1 MTQQPGSWPG
11 QPQPPAVMLP
21 RAGEAWTP
29 ERVEPVPGTEFG
41 LVRLRVAPITSGRA
55 IGSLIAGIASILVA
69 TLVLCFG
76 VAGSAQGWGGIVAGA
91 FALLGALAGSG
102 AIVAGLIARRQIN
115 GSGQSG
121 RVRFTG
127 RGIAIAGISC
137 GGAGVGIAALT
148 LLLVLVLQS
157 S

>member
-21 RAGEAWTP
+21 RPGEAWTP
-29 ERVEPVPGTEFG
+29 ERVEPVPGTQFG
-41 LVRLRVAPITSGRA
+41 LVQLRVAPITSGQA

-91 FALLGALAGSG
+91 FALLGGLAGGG
-102 AIVAGLIARRQIN
+102 AIAVGLIAQRQIKR
-115 GSGQSG
+115 SGQAG

-127 RGIAIAGISC
+127 RGVAIAGISC

-148 LLLVLVLQS
+148 LLLVWVLQS

>member
-11 QPQPPAVMLP
+11 QPRPPVVQPKP
-21 RAGEAWTP
+21 GEAWTP
-29 ERVEPVPGTEFG
+29 ERVEPVAGTEFG
-41 LVRLRVAPITSGRA
+41 LVQLRVAPITSGLA

-76 VAGSAQGWGGIVAGA
+76 VAGAAQGWGGVVAGA
-91 FALLGALAGSG
+91 FTLLWALVGGG
-102 AIVAGLIARRQIN
+102 AIAVGVAARRQIKR
-115 GSGQSG
+115 SGQGG

-127 RGIAIAGISC
+127 RGVAVAGISC
-137 GGAGVGIAALT
+137 GGAGVGIAVLT

>member
-1 MTQQPGSWPG
+1 
-11 QPQPPAVMLP
+11 MLP

-41 LVRLRVAPITSGRA
+41 LVRLRVAPITSGQA

-76 VAGSAQGWGGIVAGA
+76 TAGSTQGWGSIVAGA
-91 FALLGALAGSG
+91 FALLGALIGTG
-102 AIVAGLIARRQIN
+102 AIVAGLTARRQIS
-115 GSGQSG
+115 GSGQAG

-127 RGIAIAGISC
+127 RGVAIAGISC

-148 LLLVLVLQS
+148 LLLVMVLQS

>member
-1 MTQQPGSWPG
+1 VTQQPGSWPG

-41 LVRLRVAPITSGRA
+41 LVQLRVPPITSGRA
-55 IGSLIAGIASILVA
+55 IGSLAAGIASILVA

-76 VAGSAQGWGGIVAGA
+76 AAGSAQGWGGIVAGA
-91 FALLGALAGSG
+91 FALLGVLFGTG
-102 AIVAGLIARRQIN
+102 AIIAGLIARRQIRD
-115 GSGQSG
+115 SGQAG

-127 RGIAIAGISC
+127 RGMAIAGISC